1 MSVVIFDVDGVFLSE
16 ERCFDVAAL
25 SVHELLFN
33 PRYLNLTQEK
43 FKTSYTDKEIAEIR
57 NKIFL
62 DDKVLSRYKE
72 MGLNSNWDM
81 LYISFSIVYINL
93 LKDSGINISNVN
105 INNLY
110 EMGEM
115 LGDAEPDYSKVL
127 EFLDG
132 DEYTKETIYEGLV
145 NYATSLK
152 FLNEKDDFKT
162 NSKLWHLGQHIY
174 QEWYLGSE
182 RMKMKDSELP
192 IEGDKEGFL
201 HQEEWLAPV
210 DKIETMLKNLLDA
223 DKTIGIATGR
233 SREET
238 LIPFEAAGLLKYF
251 EYQRISTASEVK
263 EAEAREGVDRQL
275 SKPHPYSYLWTLYEH
290 SEEYFT
296 ESVKGENIS
305 EAKVYVVGDSVADYF
320 CSEKMEVEFI
330 GTLTGL
336 TGDDIIPTFTDLGV
350 SRDNLV
356 PDVLHVESMVK

>member
-16 ERCFDVAAL
+16 ERCFDVSAL

-43 FKTSYTDKEIAEIR
+43 FKTSYTDEEIAEIR
-57 NKIFL
+57 SKIFL
-62 DDKVLSRYKE
+62 DDEILSRYKE
-72 MGLNSNWDM
+72 LGLNSNWDM
-81 LYISFSIVYINL
+81 LYITFSIIYINL
-93 LKDSGINISNVN
+93 LKDSGINISNVD
-105 INNLY
+105 INDLY
-110 EMGEM
+110 SVGEM
-115 LGDAEPDYSKVL
+115 LGDVEPDYGKVL

-152 FLNEKDDFKT
+152 FLNEKDDFRT
-162 NSKLWHLGQHIY
+162 NSTLWMLGQHVY

-182 RMKMKDSELP
+182 RMKDSELP

-210 DKIETMLKNLLDA
+210 DELEAMLQNLLDR
-223 DKTIGIATGR
+223 DLTIGIATGR

-251 EYQRISTASEVK
+251 NDERISTASEVK
-263 EAEAREGVDRQL
+263 EAEAVEGVERQL
-275 SKPHPYSYLWTLYEH
+275 SKPHPYSYLWTLYAQDEKH
-290 SEEYFT
+290 FEEA
-296 ESVKGENIS
+296 VKGENTS
-305 EAKVYVVGDSVADYF
+305 DEKVYVVGDSVADFF
-320 CSEKMEVEFI
+320 CAEKMEVEFI

-336 TGDDIIPTFTDLGV
+336 TGDDIIPTFTELGV
-350 SRDNLV
+350 ETDNLV
-356 PDVLHVESMVK
+356 QDVLSVEEMVR

>member
-16 ERCFDVAAL
+16 ERCFDVSAL

-43 FKTSYTDKEIAEIR
+43 FKTSYTDEEIAEIR
-57 NKIFL
+57 SKIFL
-62 DDKVLSRYKE
+62 DDEVLSRYKE

-81 LYISFSIVYINL
+81 LYITFSIVYINL
-93 LKDSGINISNVN
+93 LKDSGINISNVD
-105 INNLY
+105 INDLY
-110 EMGEM
+110 GIGEM
-115 LGDAEPDYSKVL
+115 LGDVEPDYGKVL

-152 FLNEKDDFKT
+152 FLNEEDDFRT
-162 NSKLWHLGQHIY
+162 NSTLWLLGQHVY

-182 RMKMKDSELP
+182 RMKDSTLP

-210 DKIETMLKNLLDA
+210 EDLEKMLQNLIDRDL
-223 DKTIGIATGR
+223 TIGIATGR

-238 LIPFEAAGLLKYF
+238 LIPFEAAGLLEYF
-251 EYQRISTASEVK
+251 KDERISTASEVK
-263 EAEAREGVDRQL
+263 EAEAVEGVERQL
-275 SKPHPYSYLWTLYEH
+275 SKPHPYSYLWTLYAQDEKYF
-290 SEEYFT
+290 EEA
-296 ESVKGENIS
+296 VKGENIYD
-305 EAKVYVVGDSVADYF
+305 EKVYVVGDSVADFF
-320 CSEKMEVEFI
+320 CAEKMEVEFI

-336 TGDDIIPTFTDLGV
+336 TGDDIIPTFTELGV
-350 SRDNLV
+350 ARENLV
-356 PDVLHVESMVK
+356 PDVLAVENMVK

>member
-16 ERCFDVAAL
+16 ERCFDVSAL

-43 FKTSYTDKEIAEIR
+43 FKTSYTDEEIAEIR
-57 NKIFL
+57 SKIFL
-62 DDKVLSRYKE
+62 DDEILSRYKE
-72 MGLNSNWDM
+72 LGLNSNWDM
-81 LYISFSIVYINL
+81 LYITFSVIYINL
-93 LKDSGINISNVN
+93 LKDSGINISNVD
-105 INNLY
+105 INDLY
-110 EMGEM
+110 SIGEM
-115 LGDAEPDYSKVL
+115 LGDVEPDYGKVL

-152 FLNEKDDFKT
+152 FLNEKDDFRT
-162 NSKLWHLGQHIY
+162 NSTLWMLGQHVY

-182 RMKMKDSELP
+182 RMKDSELP

-210 DKIETMLKNLLDA
+210 DELEAMLQNLLDR
-223 DKTIGIATGR
+223 DLTIGIATGR

-251 EYQRISTASEVK
+251 NDERISTASEVK
-263 EAEAREGVDRQL
+263 EAEAVEGVERQL
-275 SKPHPYSYLWTLYEH
+275 SKPHPYSYLWTLYAQ
-290 SEEYFT
+290 EEKHF
-296 ESVKGENIS
+296 EEAVKGENIS
-305 EAKVYVVGDSVADYF
+305 DEKVYVVGDSVADFF
-320 CSEKMEVEFI
+320 CAEKMEVEFI

-336 TGDDIIPTFTDLGV
+336 TGDDIIPTFTELGV
-350 SRDNLV
+350 GRDNLV
-356 PDVLHVESMVK
+356 PDVLAVEEMVR

>member
-16 ERCFDVAAL
+16 ERCFDVSAL

-43 FKTSYTDKEIAEIR
+43 FKTSYTDEEIAEIR
-57 NKIFL
+57 SKIFL
-62 DDKVLSRYKE
+62 DDEILSRYKE
-72 MGLNSNWDM
+72 LGLNSNWDM
-81 LYISFSIVYINL
+81 LYITFSVIYINL
-93 LKDSGINISNVN
+93 LKDSGINISNVDLN
-105 INNLY
+105 DLY
-110 EMGEM
+110 SVGEM
-115 LGDAEPDYSKVL
+115 LGDVEPDYGKVL

-152 FLNEKDDFKT
+152 FLNEKDDFRT
-162 NSKLWHLGQHIY
+162 NSTLWLLGQHVY

-182 RMKMKDSELP
+182 RMKDSELP

-210 DKIETMLKNLLDA
+210 DELEAMLQNLLDQ
-223 DKTIGIATGR
+223 DLTIGIATGR

-251 EYQRISTASEVK
+251 NDERISTASEVK
-263 EAEAREGVDRQL
+263 EAEAVEGVERQL
-275 SKPHPYSYLWTLYEH
+275 SKPHPYSYLWTLYAQDENH
-290 SEEYFT
+290 FEEA
-296 ESVKGENIS
+296 VKGENNS
-305 EAKVYVVGDSVADYF
+305 DEKVYVVGDSVADFF
-320 CSEKMEVEFI
+320 CAEKMEVEFI

-336 TGDDIIPTFTDLGV
+336 TGDDIIPTFTGLGV
-350 SRDNLV
+350 ERDNLV
-356 PDVLHVESMVK
+356 PDVLAVEEMVK